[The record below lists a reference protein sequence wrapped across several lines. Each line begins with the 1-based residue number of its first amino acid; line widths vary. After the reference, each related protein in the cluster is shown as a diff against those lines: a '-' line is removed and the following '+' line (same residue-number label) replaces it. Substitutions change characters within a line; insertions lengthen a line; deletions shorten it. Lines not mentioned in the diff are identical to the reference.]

1 LCKII
6 DSAQLKYG
14 MQVFC
19 VCQYTKASFLKSTLP
34 YLLLLLIALYMAA
47 CAPKDT
53 VTSRAYHNITAHY
66 NGYYYAREEVLKIEQ
81 TIRKSHVDDYNRILR
96 IFPLF
101 DSTLAKSY
109 DKEIQ
114 ESIKMA
120 SLAIQHHPNSKWVD
134 DAYILVGKARLY
146 SLDWGNAIQTF
157 KFVNNPKL
165 TKNKDARHKAL
176 IVLVR
181 TFTEHKE
188 YNNAQAAIDYLEKQE
203 LNKENKKDFA
213 LEKAL
218 FHQVQGDYD
227 KMVRDLAEA
236 DPYLTKKDRK
246 GRIYFIL
253 GQVYQKLGFESEAYN
268 YYKKCLATNPEYE
281 VDFYARLYLA
291 QVTEISRSRNVSAAR
306 KSFRKLLKD
315 RKNKDFQDKIYYEMG
330 MFELKQKNL
339 KQAIEDFNLSIRT
352 GSNSRID
359 GESFLRLGIIYYD
372 TLKQYEK
379 SQAYYDSA
387 IAVLPKDY
395 DNYAKIKA
403 RQEVLNDFVKNLK
416 TIQWQDSLLEL
427 AALDTTALRAR
438 IASVVEAKKKLE
450 EEAAAANKKKKSRV
464 EIASTRSTF
473 GNSDEEAPAIATE
486 GEGSEWYFGNVSA
499 ISIGQS
505 EFKRVWGSVALED
518 NWRRSG
524 RGNTQQGA
532 APGPEVTN
540 AQDPNANTPAPEVKA
555 EDPVEAEYAR
565 IDKEIPRTEEQRAA
579 ALKKIEDAYFQLG
592 DIYYFK
598 LEETNNAIETYVT
611 MLNRF
616 PETEY
621 EPEVLY
627 KLYLMSKDQPAQAD
641 QYASMLKEKHPN
653 STFARILANPDYLKE
668 SGEAAEKQK
677 KLYKIAYESFQ
688 QGNYPSAKA
697 TIAEAEAMGETAFKP
712 RLDLLKILITGE
724 TDDLTRYQFELE
736 EYIKTYP
743 DGELTP
749 YAKKLLASSREL
761 TLSQEKSQVGFVK
774 SFEEP
779 HYFVIVYQK
788 ADKLS
793 EPASADLEKFNEQY
807 FKDLKL
813 KTSNLIL
820 DDARALTMVTELP
833 DLNAASAYRRT
844 FVEKLNTLAGIKN
857 QKFNSF
863 VITKDNFNI
872 FYRTKGLDEYIQF
885 FEKNYPAK
893 NP

>member
-1 LCKII
+1 
-6 DSAQLKYG
+6 LK
-14 MQVFC
+14 
-19 VCQYTKASFLKSTLP
+19 TTLP
-34 YLLLLLIALYMAA
+34 YLLLLLILFCLAG

-53 VTSRAYHNITAHY
+53 LTSRAYHNLTAHY
-66 NGYYYAREEVLKIEQ
+66 NGYYYAREEVFGIEE

-101 DSTLAKSY
+101 DSTLAKTY

-114 ESIKMA
+114 ETIKMA

-157 KFVNNPKL
+157 KYVNNTKV

-188 YNNAQAAIDYLEKQE
+188 YNNAQAAIDFLEKQE
-203 LNKENKKDFA
+203 LNKENRKDFA

-218 FHQVQGDYD
+218 FYQMQGNYD
-227 KMVRDLAEA
+227 KMVRSLAEA

-246 GRIYFIL
+246 GRIYFII

-291 QVTEISRSRNVSAAR
+291 QVTEISRSRSVNAAR
-306 KSFRKLLKD
+306 KSFKRLLKD

-339 KQAIEDFNLSIRT
+339 RQAIDNFNLSIRT

-359 GESFLRLGIIYYD
+359 GESFLRLGMIYYD
-372 TLKQYEK
+372 TLKDYKK

-387 IAVLPKDY
+387 ISVLPKDY
-395 DNYAKIKA
+395 EGYARIKS
-403 RQEVLNDFVKNLK
+403 RQEVLNEFVKHLQ
-416 TIQWQDSLLEL
+416 TIQWQDSLLTL
-427 AALDTTALRAR
+427 AALDSVALRAKVD
-438 IASVVEAKKKLE
+438 AVVQEKKKRDDLAAAAAKKKKNRVAIEGRRSAFGE
-450 EEAAAANKKKKSRV
+450 E
-464 EIASTRSTF
+464 
-473 GNSDEEAPAIATE
+473 GEAPAIASE
-486 GEGSEWYFGNVSA
+486 GEGADWYFGNPSA
-499 ISIGQS
+499 MTIGQT
-505 EFKRVWGSVALED
+505 EFKRVWGNVALED
-518 NWRRSG
+518 NWRRSM
-524 RGNTQQGA
+524 RGDAKKNNTAIADSTANQTA
-532 APGPEVTN
+532 ATKPTASAKPEDAV
-540 AQDPNANTPAPEVKA
+540 A
-555 EDPVEAEYAR
+555 AEYAR
-565 IDKEIPRTEEQRAA
+565 IDKEIPRTEEQRAE
-579 ALKKIEDAYFQLG
+579 ALKKIEDAYFALG

-598 LEETNNAIETYVT
+598 LEEPDNAIDMYNT
-611 MLNRF
+611 LLKRF

-627 KLYLMSKDQPAQAD
+627 KLYLMSKDRPDEAKR
-641 QYASMLKEKHPN
+641 YASILQQKHPN

-677 KLYKIAYESFQ
+677 KLYKIAYDKFQ
-688 QGNYPSAKA
+688 SGNYAEA
-697 TIAEAEAMGETAFKP
+697 RTVIADAEAMGETSFQP
-712 RLDLLKILITGE
+712 RLDLLKVLIDGE
-724 TDDLTRYQFELE
+724 TEDIARYQFELE
-736 EYIKTYP
+736 EYAKKYP

-749 YAKKLLASSREL
+749 YAKNLLASSRQF
-761 TLSQEKSQVGFVK
+761 TLNQEKSHGIAFVK
-774 SFEEP
+774 SFNEP
-779 HYFVIVYQK
+779 HYFILVYEK
-788 ADKLS
+788 SSKLS
-793 EPASADLEKFNEQY
+793 EPATADLEKFNTQY
-807 FKDLKL
+807 FNGLKL

-820 DDARALTMVTELP
+820 DEQHALTMVSELP
-833 DLNAASAYRRT
+833 DLSKADEYRRT
-844 FVEKLNTLAGIKN
+844 FVEKLNTLSGLRN

-872 FYRTKGLDEYIQF
+872 FYRTKGLDEYLQF

>member
-1 LCKII
+1 MRL
-6 DSAQLKYG
+6 S
-14 MQVFC
+14 F
-19 VCQYTKASFLKSTLP
+19 TKACFLKSTLP
-34 YLLLLLIALYMAA
+34 YLLLILIVLFIAG

-53 VTSRAYHNITAHY
+53 VTSRAYHNLTAHY
-66 NGYYYAREEVLKIEQ
+66 NGYYYAREEIAKIEE

-101 DSTLAKSY
+101 DSALAKSY

-114 ESIKMA
+114 ETIKMA

-157 KFVNNPKL
+157 KYVNNPKL

-176 IVLVR
+176 ISLIR

-188 YNNAQAAIDYLEKQE
+188 FNNAQAAIDYLEKE
-203 LNKENKKDFA
+203 ALNKANKKDFA

-218 FHQVQGDYD
+218 FYQVQGDYD
-227 KMVRDLAEA
+227 KMVRNLAEA
-236 DPYLTKKDRK
+236 DPYLKKQDRK
-246 GRIYFIL
+246 GRIYFII

-306 KSFRKLLKD
+306 KSFKKLLKD

-339 KQAIEDFNLSIRT
+339 KQAIENFNLSIRA

-359 GESFLRLGIIYYD
+359 GESYLRLGIIYYD
-372 TLKQYEK
+372 TLKNYEK

-387 IAVLPKDY
+387 IVVLPTDY
-395 DNYAKIKA
+395 ENYAKIKA

-416 TIQWQDSLLEL
+416 TIQWQDSLLAL
-427 AALDTTALRAR
+427 ARLDTTALRAR
-438 IASVVEAKKKLE
+438 IDSAVTARKKREELAASAKKKR
-450 EEAAAANKKKKSRV
+450 NRV
-464 EIASTRSTF
+464 EITSNRSPFDNGGDDT
-473 GNSDEEAPAIATE
+473 GGLTALTNET
-486 GEGSEWYFGNVSA
+486 EGSEWYFGNPSA
-499 ISIGQS
+499 MSIGQS
-505 EFKRVWGSVALED
+505 EFKRVWGNATLED
-518 NWRRSG
+518 NWRRSM
-524 RGNTQQGA
+524 RGNVSA
-532 APGPEVTN
+532 DVAPANQEEASPK
-540 AQDPNANTPAPEVKA
+540 DPNAAPEATAKA
-555 EDPVEAEYAR
+555 EDPVDVEYAR
-565 IDKEIPRTEEQRAA
+565 LDKEIPRTEEQRAA
-579 ALKKIEDAYFQLG
+579 ALKKIEDAYFLLG

-598 LEETNNAIETYVT
+598 LEEPDNAAETFNT
-611 MLNRF
+611 LLRRF
-616 PETEY
+616 PETGY

-627 KLYLMSKDQPAQAD
+627 KLYLISKGRPDEAAR
-641 QYASMLKEKHPN
+641 YAAILKEKHPN

-677 KLYKIAYESFQ
+677 KFYKTAYESFQ
-688 QGNYPSAKA
+688 HGNYADARA
-697 TIAEAEAMGETAFKP
+697 TIQEAELLGETAFKP
-712 RLDLLKILITGE
+712 RLDLLKVLITGE
-724 TDDLTRYQFELE
+724 TEDLTRYQFELE
-736 EYIKTYP
+736 EYAKKYP

-749 YAKKLLASSREL
+749 YAKNLLAASRQF
-761 TLSQEKSQVGFVK
+761 TLNQEKSQGIAFVK

-779 HYFVIVYQK
+779 HYFVIVYKK
-788 ADKLS
+788 ADKLT
-793 EPASADLEKFNEQY
+793 EPASADLEKFNAQN

-820 DDARALTMVTELP
+820 DDEYALTMVSELP
-833 DLNAASAYRRT
+833 GLSAATDYHRA
-844 FVEKLNTLAGIKN
+844 FNEKLTTLTGIRN
-857 QKFNSF
+857 QKFDSF

-872 FYRTKGLDEYIQF
+872 FYRTKGLDEYLQF
-885 FEKNYPAK
+885 FDKNYPAK